1 MTAMVGL
8 ARRASWSEDRSVAW
22 RRRWVCGAHAPC
34 DLQLCSIRSRRQVRG
49 GTCGERSLQHQSCSA
64 GAEAAC
70 RSALRGKDR
79 SAVISSCSGMLCG
92 CLGSTGECP
101 RKKADTQDSI
111 SVHQKRGQTEPRRAV
126 LCSV

>member
-8 ARRASWSEDRSVAW
+8 ACQAGWSEDRRVTW
-22 RRRWVCGAHAPC
+22 WCGWVCGAHVPC
-34 DLQLCSIRSRRQVRG
+34 DRQPCSVRSRRRVRG
-49 GTCGERSLQHQSCSA
+49 GTYGERSLQHRSCSA

-70 RSALRGKDR
+70 RSALLGKDR
-79 SAVISSCSGMLCG
+79 SAVISSCDGMLCG
-92 CLGSTGECP
+92 CLGSTGECL

-111 SVHQKRGQTEPRRAV
+111 SVHRKRGQTEPWRAV